1 MDEHDEGD
9 TYSESTEGCFLEML
23 GLEDF
28 SSLPSCEHDTS
39 SAIGKRAIARI
50 AVPSGCSRYLHRPD
64 DCCAFQISGFLEA
77 EECSDLIQLATELS
91 KFQYITEAT
100 HVDDAGVSHTVKLQQ
115 PNKHKLSVFE
125 HEPACEKLWR
135 RLGPLMA
142 EQIDV
147 FTSATRC
154 GQPIGLN
161 PRLRVLRYDS
171 DDHDVFDPHFD
182 ATTRVAGDKTSL
194 LTVLL
199 YLNDGGGVNFEGGQT
214 LFLDSEKGDSVHV
227 TPAMGSAVVFEHDLF
242 HSSAP
247 LEFGTKYVLRT
258 DVLFAVDTPMGYVD
272 SDRPRAPDSIA
283 TLSTVSELC
292 DKMSLSDEIK
302 STLDQNDLLGMSLDA
317 LMSVP
322 SVNRMLSELIGRE
335 IAASLLSNAAK
346 YKG

>member
-1 MDEHDEGD
+1 
-9 TYSESTEGCFLEML
+9 
-23 GLEDF
+23 
-28 SSLPSCEHDTS
+28 
-39 SAIGKRAIARI
+39 
-50 AVPSGCSRYLHRPD
+50 
-64 DCCAFQISGFLEA
+64 
-77 EECSDLIQLATELS
+77 
-91 KFQYITEAT
+91 
-100 HVDDAGVSHTVKLQQ
+100 
-115 PNKHKLSVFE
+115 
-125 HEPACEKLWR
+125 
-135 RLGPLMA
+135 MA

-272 SDRPRAPDSIA
+272 RPRAPDSIA
-283 TLSTVSELC
+283 TLSQARPRTSQEC
-292 DKMSLSDEIK
+292 CSHLSR
-302 STLDQNDLLGMSLDA
+302 LVFG
-317 LMSVP
+317 
-322 SVNRMLSELIGRE
+322 
-335 IAASLLSNAAK
+335 AAYDFNEKAFFYNTSH
-346 YKG
+346 